1 MRAPLAR
8 SFCDGGG
15 QSGNSHGSRHGSG
28 PPASPLCAER
38 GALEVG
44 GAAGGAAAA
53 VRRAEE
59 PLSAAGS
66 AAIGASLSAPG
77 VEANAIGDGFDTDVC
92 ASAPRTAPAAVAGR
106 WGGFGGAADS

>member
-1 MRAPLAR
+1 
-8 SFCDGGG
+8 
-15 QSGNSHGSRHGSG
+15 
-28 PPASPLCAER
+28 LCAER

-92 ASAPRTAPAAVAGR
+92 ASAPRTAPAAAEAVAGR